1 MQMQR
6 NYEVMFI
13 VRPDQSEEDIDKL
26 ISNLESNV
34 TTAGGT
40 VKSTEKMGK
49 RRLAYVVRKFQDGFY
64 ILLTLEGSGELVKE
78 IERRLRVTEQVIKFI
93 SVRTDV
99 EDKRL
104 AKVKKLRDSKVKGQ
118 GRQAEAAAAAAAQAA
133 NEAGAEPSPAAV

>member
-1 MQMQR
+1 MQR
-6 NYEVMFI
+6 TYEVMFI

-40 VKSTEKMGK
+40 VKSFEKMGK
-49 RRLAYVVRKFQDGFY
+49 RRLAYIVRKFMDGFY
-64 ILLTLEGSGELVKE
+64 ILLTLEGSGDLVKE

-133 NEAGAEPSPAAV
+133 TEAGAEPSPAAG